1 MKSIKINDDP
11 RVSIIQK
18 YIKDIFENFKINYR
32 HEKKFIEGKSP
43 PDFAAEDYEIN
54 YKGRTKINDLSELA
68 KKDKNIVK
76 IFIIFFMNINYEKFF
91 FIFF

>member
-32 HEKKFIEGKSP
+32 YEKKFIEFWK
-43 PDFAAEDYEIN
+43 
-54 YKGRTKINDLSELA
+54 KIEMRS
-68 KKDKNIVK
+68 
-76 IFIIFFMNINYEKFF
+76 
-91 FIFF
+91 